1 MWCPIGTQNPCTENI
16 DTYRRDK
23 RRKLRR
29 TGSLAR
35 GSDPIIKRGIYRCSI
50 PLIRPSKLA
59 SRDNGGIGKDLSE
72 GWCLNFA
79 VGCTHGCPF
88 CYVDSIHKRFGNS
101 RYGKLVLRR
110 WGDYFLMPEN
120 LDDAIERTP
129 WERWKGKEVMM
140 SSTHDPYL
148 PELAPKTR
156 KILKH
161 ALPAGVRICLQTRSC
176 LVSRDLDFLAEY
188 SDQVRIQISIAT
200 FNSKLHRLVEPR
212 VPSPKRRLNMLKKA
226 KEKGL
231 KVGVILAPIFPPI
244 RVRRDVRKD
253 LRQIVQRLAE
263 INPHHIFGES
273 FHVRG
278 ENVRLVER
286 VLGEPLRETDG
297 FDEVAGFVFRGEL
310 ETVGLKGI
318 WWPESHRQEI

>member
-1 MWCPIGTQNPCTENI
+1 MEIVSQRNTRFKQKNLLMHIGEPQEVLGRSKSVVRGP
-16 DTYRRDK
+16 DT
-23 RRKLRR
+23 
-29 TGSLAR
+29 
-35 GSDPIIKRGIYRCSI
+35 IIKRGAYRCTV

-120 LDDAIERTP
+120 LDDAIERTT

-156 KILKH
+156 KILKL

-176 LVSRDLDFLAEY
+176 LVSRDLDFLADY
-188 SDQVRIQISIAT
+188 SDQVRIQVSVAT
-200 FNSKLHRLVEPR
+200 FDTKLHRLVEPR

-231 KVGVILAPIFPPI
+231 KVGVILAPIFPPV
-244 RVRRDVRKD
+244 RVRQDVRKD
-253 LRQIVQRLAE
+253 LRRVAQSLAE
-263 INPHHIFGES
+263 ISPDHIFGES

-286 VLGEPLRETDG
+286 VLGESLSETDG
-297 FDEVAGFVFRGEL
+297 FDDVAGFVFRGEL
-310 ETVGLKGI
+310 ESVGLKGI
-318 WWPESHRQEI
+318 WWPESHR